1 MSKITDSQ
9 RQILQLLIYAESYH
23 HIRQETGLSPGE
35 VRDDLITL
43 MHKNMIEVF
52 ESDGGT
58 VGTKVRH
65 FDNDNPESFFYRAT
79 KSGLGAMRPQGS
91 PRA

>member
-1 MSKITDSQ
+1 MSNITESQ
-9 RQILQLLIYAESYH
+9 RLILQLLIFTESYD
-23 HIRQETGLSPGE
+23 HIRLETGLSTGV

-52 ESDGGT
+52 ESQSGT

-65 FDNDNPESFFYRAT
+65 FDNDHPEDFFYRAT
-79 KSGLGAMRPQGS
+79 KSGLGAMRK
-91 PRA
+91 